1 LWIIGTHNTEA
12 RENLRTL
19 KGRIVW
25 DADKLDLIGFTGL
38 SRYFHFVGER
48 GNSIESIVEL
58 RKNRSEVNPYKFNTN
73 NALILS
79 ESRIKT
85 MKEFTRKYIEEI
97 LLLDYL

>member
-1 LWIIGTHNTEA
+1 
-12 RENLRTL
+12 
-19 KGRIVW
+19 
-25 DADKLDLIGFTGL
+25 LIGFTGL
-38 SRYFHFVGER
+38 SRYFHFAGER
-48 GNSIESIVEL
+48 GNSIESIVEW

-85 MKEFTRKYIEEI
+85 MKEFTRKYNEEI